1 MKRVAII
8 GGGWAG
14 LAAAVTLSQGGIALH
29 VFEAARQLGGRARR
43 VEVEGLALDNGQH
56 ILIGAYRETLRL
68 MRRVGVDPDRA
79 LLRLPLELR
88 LAGGFRM
95 RAPRWPAPLHLAG
108 ALAGARGLSLGEK
121 WAALRFVS
129 HLRRSRYRLDADMPV
144 VDLLARYRQPEAV
157 RARLWEPLCVA
168 ALNTPSSAASA
179 QVFANVLRDT
189 FEGDRAASDLLLPR
203 SDLGALF
210 PDAAAEHVRRRGGVV
225 SCGTAVRSLARD
237 AERGWA
243 VDASGSFDAVIVAC
257 APRHAATLLGA
268 LDPLA
273 PLAAEIGAL
282 EFEPIYT
289 CYMQYPE
296 SIALPFPMM
305 GFESGP
311 VHWAFDRGALSGQA
325 GLVAAVTSASGAH
338 EHEDHAAFTRVAH
351 EALSALVPGLPQPR
365 WSRVIAERRA
375 TFACTPNLRR
385 PANRTAMPGLF
396 LAGDYTASDY
406 PGTLES
412 AVRSGIAAADL
423 AAEACAGR

>member
-8 GGGWAG
+8 GAGWAG
-14 LAAAVTLSQGGIALH
+14 LAAAVTLSQGGIAPQL
-29 VFEAARQLGGRARR
+29 FEAARQLGGRARR

-68 MRRVGVDPDRA
+68 MRGVGVDTDRA

-95 RAPRWPAPLHLAG
+95 RAPPWPPPLHLAG
-108 ALAGARGLSLGEK
+108 ALAGARGLTLGEK
-121 WAALRFVS
+121 WAALRFVH
-129 HLRRSRYRLDADMPV
+129 HLRRSQYRLDVDMPV
-144 VDLLARYRQPEAV
+144 VDLLVRHRQPEAV

-168 ALNTPSSAASA
+168 ALNTPSNAASA

-210 PDAAAEHVRRRGGVV
+210 PDAAAEYVRRRGGIV
-225 SCGTAVRSLARD
+225 SCGAAVRSLAWD
-237 AERGWA
+237 AAHRWT
-243 VDASGSFDAVIVAC
+243 VDAADPFDAVIVAC
-257 APRHAATLLGA
+257 APAHAATLLGA
-268 LDPLA
+268 LAPLA

-305 GFESGP
+305 GFESGS
-311 VHWAFDRGALSGQA
+311 VHWVFDRGALSGQA
-325 GLVAAVTSASGAH
+325 GLIAAVTSASGAH
-338 EHEDHAAFTRVAH
+338 EDEDRAAFTRVAH
-351 EALSALVPGLPQPR
+351 EALATLVPGLPQPR

-385 PANRTAMPGLF
+385 PANETAMPGLF

-412 AVRSGIAAADL
+412 AVRSGIAAAHL
-423 AAEACAGR
+423 AAEACAGG